1 MKRPN
6 LAGSGWWPAL
16 HQHLPRP
23 SHSPHPYR
31 AARGRLVVVNLM
43 VVAGILAL
51 MAVAVYAWE
60 VHATDQQVNDQLHE
74 RAAHAIVE
82 ASSTDG
88 RLDSHPGTSTGADRA
103 DGSNSAAEQYEPMS
117 PDVFTVI
124 VSRAGVVT
132 FDPGNVRSLG
142 LPDAA
147 ALQPVL
153 IGRQSSTLVTLGD
166 DQNAF
171 RLYSTPI
178 RQHGQIVGAL
188 QVGMSLAAR
197 YRQLHDLLL
206 ILAAVGSGVL
216 VVTAAASFY
225 LAGRALQPMRDAYE
239 RQRRFAAAASHEL
252 RTPLAILRSE
262 AELVARGL
270 QRLVGS
276 AEPIASTAHALPL
289 LSVGHR
295 SATMEA
301 SANKAGEVVGR
312 SSQLSESG
320 GRAALVTD
328 GLAARLG
335 EDMQEI
341 VAEVDYMAR
350 LVDDLLLLARDE
362 TAPGQFVKHDVDLV
376 AVASEALAKLAPIAH
391 TSGLTLRIEQ
401 NAEGADNVPGVLDTL
416 VIHGDRDRLKQ
427 LMLILLDNAIRYT
440 PEGGTVEI
448 TVHQVRERHL
458 VPRHLP
464 GHGDQAVL
472 SVRDSGVGI
481 APEDLPHLFEPFYRA
496 KSTRAGGSWAGK
508 NGTGG
513 NSLVGKTEGAGLGLA
528 VARWIVHAHGGT
540 ITVASV
546 PGQGAIFTVFLPL
559 G

>member
-1 MKRPN
+1 MRLPG
-6 LAGSGWWPAL
+6 LAIRAG
-16 HQHLPRP
+16 HVVRR
-23 SHSPHPYR
+23 PHPYR
-31 AARGRLVVVNLM
+31 AARARLVAVNLL

-74 RAAHAIVE
+74 RAAHAIIE

-88 RLDSHPGTSTGADRA
+88 RLDAQPATSTGADRA
-103 DGSNSAAEQYEPMS
+103 DGSSIAAEQYEPMS

-124 VSRAGVVT
+124 VNRAGVVT

-153 IGRQSSTLVTLGD
+153 TGRQSSTLVTLGD
-166 DQNAF
+166 DQAAY
-171 RLYSTPI
+171 RLYSAPI
-178 RQHGQIVGAL
+178 HQHGQLVGAL

-216 VVTAAASFY
+216 LVTAAASFY

-270 QRLVGS
+270 QRLVGPITPSLHTSPLLAAGRRS
-276 AEPIASTAHALPL
+276 ATVDASTA
-289 LSVGHR
+289 
-295 SATMEA
+295 EA
-301 SANKAGEVVGR
+301 VEMVSRG
-312 SSQLSESG
+312 SQTTPSG
-320 GRAALVTD
+320 GRTALVTD

-335 EDMQEI
+335 EDMREI

-362 TAPGQFVKHDVDLV
+362 TTQGQFVRHDVDLV
-376 AVASEALAKLAPIAH
+376 AVASEALAKLAPIARAN
-391 TSGLTLRIEQ
+391 GLTLRLEQ
-401 NAEGADNVPGVLDTL
+401 GAEQAGDMPGVLDTL

-440 PEGGTVEI
+440 PDGGTVEI
-448 TVHQVRERHL
+448 AVQQVRERHL
-458 VPRHLP
+458 VPRHFSRHVP
-464 GHGDQAVL
+464 GHSDLAML
-472 SVRDSGVGI
+472 SVRDSGIGI

-496 KSTRAGGSWAGK
+496 KSARAGGSTVGK
-508 NGTGG
+508 ISNEG
-513 NSLVGKTEGAGLGLA
+513 NNLAGKTEGAGLGLA

-540 ITVASV
+540 IDVTSV
-546 PGQGAIFTVFLPL
+546 PSQGATFTVFLPL
-559 G
+559 A